1 MHDLTDETRTLI
13 AYARRK
19 FAEERWPLSP
29 VLPNQPQGRL
39 PPGPQTDGG
48 FLLSDVTSGD
58 GPFCSAPGA
67 LAGCNNGCSAEGV
80 KWTF

>member
-39 PPGPQTDGG
+39 PPRAANRRG
-48 FLLSDVTSGD
+48 FSVIRCDVRGW
-58 GPFCSAPGA
+58 PFLFCTWSIGR
-67 LAGCNNGCSAEGV
+67 V
-80 KWTF
+80 Q

>member
-39 PPGPQTDGG
+39 PPPGRKPTG
-48 FLLSDVTSGD
+48 V
-58 GPFCSAPGA
+58 FCYPM
-67 LAGCNNGCSAEGV
+67 
-80 KWTF
+80 